1 MTKPMKI
8 GNVELAGR
16 LVMAPM
22 AGITDLT
29 FRKIVREFGAA
40 LVVTEMV
47 SAKAMSYGNDK
58 TGELLATED
67 AEKPVSAQLF
77 GSDPAIMAQ
86 VAAGLNDSNFD
97 IIDINMGCPAPKIV
111 KNGDGSALMRDPVL
125 IGRIVKAVSR
135 ASSKPVTA
143 KIRLG
148 YDFANRNYLEVAKI
162 IEDSGAAAITVHGRT
177 RPQMY
182 SGHADWEA
190 IAEVKNTVSI
200 PVIGNGDV
208 DSPEVAQ
215 KRLIESGVD
224 ALMIGRA
231 ACGNP
236 WLFRRCNHYLNTGE
250 ILPEPTAAERVEMVM
265 RHARELIVQKGE
277 FIALREM
284 RKHIAWYIKG
294 IRGATSARDAVNKC
308 EDFTTIEKILQ
319 ELLIDKTATSG
330 V

>member
-1 MTKPMKI
+1 MKI
-8 GNVELAGR
+8 GNIKLASP
-16 LVMAPM
+16 LIMAPM
-22 AGITDLT
+22 AGITDLS
-29 FRKIVREFGAA
+29 FRKICREFGAG

-47 SAKAMSYGNDK
+47 SAKAIFFGNRK
-58 TGELLATED
+58 TKELLTTED
-67 AEKPVSAQLF
+67 AENPVSAQLF
-77 GSDPAIMAQ
+77 GSDSAIMGQ
-86 VAAGLNDSNFD
+86 VAASLDDSNFD

-111 KNGDGSALMRDPVL
+111 KNGDGSALMRDPAL
-125 IGRIVKAVSR
+125 IGQIVKSVSR
-135 ASSKPVTA
+135 ATKKPVTA

-182 SGHADWEA
+182 SGFADWEA

-200 PVIGNGDV
+200 PVIGNGDIN
-208 DSPEVAQ
+208 SPEIAR
-215 KRLIESGVD
+215 KRLDESGVD

-236 WLFRRCNHYLNTGE
+236 WLFRRCKHYLETGE
-250 ILPEPTAAERVEMVM
+250 ILPEPTGAERIELAL
-265 RHARELIVQKGE
+265 RHARRLIGQKGE

-294 IRGATSARDAVNKC
+294 IRGATWARDSINKC
-308 EDFTTIEKILQ
+308 EDFTTVEKILQ
-319 ELLIDKTATSG
+319 ELLIDKAGIFG

>member
-1 MTKPMKI
+1 MKI
-8 GNVELAGR
+8 GNVKLSNP
-16 LVMAPM
+16 LIMAPM
-22 AGITDLT
+22 AGITDLS
-29 FRKIVREFGAA
+29 FRKICREFGAG

-47 SAKAMSYGNDK
+47 SAKALSFGNDR
-58 TGELLATED
+58 TRELLATED
-67 AEKPVSAQLF
+67 VENPVSAQLF

-86 VAAGLNDSNFD
+86 VAASLDDSNFD

-111 KNGDGSALMRDPVL
+111 KNGDGSALMRDPML
-125 IGRIVKAVSR
+125 IGQIVKSMSR
-135 ASSKPVTA
+135 ATKKPVTA

-182 SGHADWEA
+182 SGCADWGA

-208 DSPEVAQ
+208 DSPETAR
-215 KRLIESGVD
+215 KRLDESGVD

-236 WLFRRCNHYLNTGE
+236 WLFHRCKHYLETGE
-250 ILPEPTAAERVEMVM
+250 TLPEPSASERVELAL
-265 RHARELIVQKGE
+265 RHARELITQKGE
-277 FIALREM
+277 LIALREM

-294 IRGATSARDAVNKC
+294 IRGATAARDAINKC
-308 EDFTTIEKILQ
+308 EDFTTVEKILQ
-319 ELLIDKTATSG
+319 ELLIDKAGIFG

>member
-1 MTKPMKI
+1 MPMKI
-8 GNVELAGR
+8 GNVELSSP

-22 AGITDLT
+22 AGITDLV
-29 FRKIVREFGAA
+29 FRRICREFGAG

-47 SAKAMSYGNDK
+47 SAKAMSFSNDR
-58 TGELLATED
+58 TSELLATDD

-77 GSDPAIMAQ
+77 GSDPSIMGQ
-86 VAAGLNDSNFD
+86 IVESLNESNFD

-111 KNGDGSALMRDPVL
+111 KNGDGSALMRNPSL
-125 IGRIVKAVSR
+125 IRQIMGAVVKAS
-135 ASSKPVTA
+135 AKPVTA

-148 YDFANRNYLEVAKI
+148 YDFENKNYLEIAKI
-162 IEDSGAAAITVHGRT
+162 IENSGAAAITVHGRT

-182 SGHADWEA
+182 GGCADWDA

-208 DSPEVAQ
+208 ASPEDMR
-215 KRLIESGVD
+215 KRLNESGVD
-224 ALMIGRA
+224 AVMIGRA

-236 WLFRRCNHYLNTGE
+236 WLFRRCAHYLKSGE
-250 ILPEPTAAERVEMVM
+250 LLPEPTAAERVEMAM
-265 RHARELIVQKGE
+265 RHTRELIAHKGE

-294 IRGATSARDAVNKC
+294 IRGATAVRAAINRC
-308 EDFTTIEKILQ
+308 ENFTAIEEMLQ
-319 ELLIDKTATSG
+319 ELLIDKTG
-330 V
+330 IFGI

>member
-1 MTKPMKI
+1 MKI
-8 GNVELAGR
+8 GNVELASP

-29 FRKIVREFGAA
+29 FRKICREFGAG

-47 SAKAMSYGNDK
+47 SAKAMSFGNDK

-67 AEKPVSAQLF
+67 VENPVSAQLF
-77 GSDPAIMAQ
+77 GSDPAIMGQ
-86 VAAGLNDSNFD
+86 VAAGLNDSKFD

-111 KNGDGSALMRDPVL
+111 KNGDGSALMRDPAL
-125 IGRIVKAVSR
+125 IGQIVKSIVG
-135 ASSKPVTA
+135 ASTKPVTA

-148 YDFANRNYLEVAKI
+148 YDFANRNYLEVAKV

-182 SGHADWEA
+182 SGRADWEA
-190 IAEVKNTVSI
+190 IAEVKNSVSI
-200 PVIGNGDV
+200 PVIGNGDI
-208 DSPEVAQ
+208 DSPEVAR
-215 KRLIESGVD
+215 KRLDESGVD

-236 WLFRRCNHYLNTGE
+236 WLFRRCGHYLATGE
-250 ILPEPTAAERVEMVM
+250 ILPEPTAAERVEMSL
-265 RHARELIVQKGE
+265 RHARELIAQKGE
-277 FIALREM
+277 HIALREM

-294 IRGATSARDAVNKC
+294 IRGATAARDAINKC
-308 EDFTTIEKILQ
+308 EDFTAVEKILQ
-319 ELLIDKTATSG
+319 ELLIDK
-330 V
+330 

>member
-1 MTKPMKI
+1 MKI
-8 GNVELAGR
+8 GNVTLSNP

-29 FRKIVREFGAA
+29 WRKICRQFGAG

-47 SAKAMSYGNDK
+47 SAKAMSFGNDK
-58 TGELLATED
+58 TQGLLATED
-67 AEKPVSAQLF
+67 CEKPVSAQIF
-77 GSDPAIMAQ
+77 GSDPIVMGQMA
-86 VAAGLNDSNFD
+86 ASLNNSNFD

-111 KNGDGSALMRDPVL
+111 KNGDGSALMRDSAL
-125 IGRIVKAVSR
+125 IGQIVKSIVRVST
-135 ASSKPVTA
+135 KPVTA

-148 YDFANRNYLEVAKI
+148 YDYANRNYLEVAKV

-182 SGHADWEA
+182 SGIADWDA
-190 IAEVKNTVSI
+190 IGEVKNAVSI

-208 DSPEVAQ
+208 DSPEIARR
-215 KRLIESGVD
+215 RLDEAGVD
-224 ALMIGRA
+224 AVMIGRA

-236 WLFRRCNHYLNTGE
+236 WLFRRCAHYLATGE
-250 ILPEPTAAERVEMVM
+250 LLPEPTATERIEMALE
-265 RHARELIVQKGE
+265 HARELIAQKGE

-294 IRGATSARDAVNKC
+294 IRGATATRDTINRC
-308 EDFTTIEKILQ
+308 EDFKDIEEILRMM
-319 ELLIDKTATSG
+319 L
-330 V
+330 VC

>member
-1 MTKPMKI
+1 MKI
-8 GNVELAGR
+8 GNITLSAP

-29 FRKIVREFGAA
+29 WRKICRKFGAG

-47 SAKAMSYGNDK
+47 SAKAMSFGNDK
-58 TGELLATED
+58 THDLLATED
-67 AEKPVSAQLF
+67 CENPVSAQLF
-77 GSDPAIMAQ
+77 GSDPVIMGQ
-86 VAAGLNDSNFD
+86 MAASLNDSKFD

-111 KNGDGSALMRDPVL
+111 KNGDGSALMRDPAL
-125 IGRIVKAVSR
+125 IGQIVKAIVQ
-135 ASSKPVTA
+135 ASTKPVTA

-148 YDFANRNYLEVAKI
+148 YDYANRNYLEVAKV

-182 SGHADWEA
+182 SGVADWEA
-190 IAEVKNTVSI
+190 IAEVKNAVSI

-208 DSPEVAQ
+208 DSPEIAK
-215 KRLIESGVD
+215 KRLDEAGVD
-224 ALMIGRA
+224 AIMIGRA

-236 WLFRRCNHYLNTGE
+236 WLFRRCAHYLATGE
-250 ILPEPTAAERVEMVM
+250 LLPEPTAEEKIEMALS
-265 RHARELIVQKGE
+265 HARDLIAQKGE

-294 IRGATSARDAVNKC
+294 IRGATSARDMINRC
-308 EDFTTIEKILQ
+308 EDFESIEIILRK
-319 ELLIDKTATSG
+319 L
-330 V
+330 VC